1 MRESDSQRGDWLLEV
16 AGVDLPVS
24 YFGDRELRPVWRLRT
39 AGRDSQGFLI
49 IDSCYCQTAN
59 RQ

>member
-24 YFGDRELRPVWRLRT
+24 CFGDRDAASMAIEDGRT
-39 AGRDSQGFLI
+39 RFSGVLDH
-49 IDSCYCQTAN
+49 
-59 RQ
+59 RQLLLPNSK

>member
-24 YFGDRELRPVWRLRT
+24 YFGDRELRPVWRLKDGRT
-39 AGRDSQGFLI
+39 AILRGS
-49 IDSCYCQTAN
+49 
-59 RQ
+59 